1 MFGHKHMKHIWI
13 SLLAAMLV
21 FTLLPLSALAVME
34 NVLETA
40 PEVTPTTMGII
51 EEIQTTEEIQPVKEV
66 QTQPAKDAEVS
77 SSRQYEEEYSSY
89 MPYKLYCPERGTT
102 PEEHQYTSPRM
113 SDGELA
119 RYNELYEQLSNG
131 SMTLEDVPSCVNKR
145 DIDDSSVGVYP
156 LDPEDFAGE
165 TYFVILPYD
174 RKMDDRQILSLI
186 ASFAE
191 LGISFDPD
199 SLNERN
205 CTRTAYS
212 GCSRFLTQEEQ
223 SRRTA
228 LQDLIA
234 RGLLT
239 KENISPK
246 SACFYTD
253 PLYGDEPYF
262 CIYPY
267 RSMSDD
273 ELAAFLLADHSAWEI
288 DPSIVRQLAK
298 QQLNAVIPLPNDLFV
313 TDSKVTKE
321 QNVWPVL
328 FGRNVNQYKLVFDTS
343 PITNPFDSVV
353 TEGLFDVTIWMLGES
368 GKNPRIQEACIR
380 YRVTYTSDG
389 FFNGD
394 NSEACLAAARE
405 WARTKLALPEDQ
417 RPDNWTISEKNS
429 GALYVRADTADW
441 TFTLNIDEKSAQI
454 SVCDIGAKEFHEVDL
469 THYAHFKEDNSQA
482 DTEAA
487 NTTDT
492 DASGLVAANDS
503 DTDIALSYADSPY
516 LPYEQYFPARG
527 TTPDNEQYKLP
538 RMSDSELARYTEL
551 LEQVESGTLS
561 LEGIP
566 TCVNRKDMDDSAV
579 GVYPVNP
586 KDFAGE
592 TVYVILPYNEKMDDE
607 RILSL
612 IASFKELG
620 ITFDPD
626 SLNER
631 NCTRM
636 AYNGVTRFLTEEEE
650 ARRAT
655 LQSMISRGILTAKD
669 IAPESACFYTNPI
682 SGFTPFC
689 FYPYRSLNNDELAA
703 FLLADHSAWDSDPNL
718 VERIAKLE
726 ASSVF
731 LLPENM
737 SVIDSKVS
745 TEINTWAA
753 LSGDTV
759 NRYQLFFE
767 SPEGTHYENIV
778 TGEVSGIMIWLLE
791 ESGKAPQVE
800 GYCLRQ
806 WVSIPENDTFDGDN
820 SEACLTA
827 AREWTRTKLAL
838 PEGRRPDNWKVDYR
852 DSDMLYLSADTAD
865 WEFSLCI
872 NEKYVQ
878 IAICSAMA
886 KKYLEQDYSRL
897 SYNDSSDS
905 SGTESTVL
913 PDDTQPAAAES
924 ELSEAKHE
932 ESLTPEE
939 TGSPWLTDAEL
950 TLVKNLAAAMDDG
963 KIFYGYHSV
972 VNIPYTNEGAA
983 VYPLNPEDFDGE
995 SFYVFL
1001 PDGRPMDELE
1011 IIAMLSAFK
1020 ELGIPFDP
1028 DSLTS
1033 RNCCRNSSVLQTRSL
1048 SDDEQTRMNAL
1059 RDRIISGE
1067 ITRQDIAGVSVQV
1080 AEKAASQSLE
1090 TDTKLFR
1097 FYPYREM
1104 TDDELAAFLFAE
1116 QDE

>member
-1 MFGHKHMKHIWI
+1 MFGHNHMKRISI
-13 SLLAAMLV
+13 SLLAAMLALT
-21 FTLLPLSALAVME
+21 FLPISALAVME

-51 EEIQTTEEIQPVKEV
+51 EEVQTTEEIQPAQEV
-66 QTQPAKDAEVS
+66 HAPAAETAEVS
-77 SSRQYEEEYSSY
+77 SARQYEEEDSLY

-102 PEEHQYTSPRM
+102 PEEQQYTSPRM

-131 SMTLEDVPSCVNKR
+131 TLSLKDVPSYVNNR

-165 TYFVILPYD
+165 TFFVILPYD

-186 ASFAE
+186 ASFID

-212 GCSRFLTQEEQ
+212 GCSRSLTQEEQ
-223 SRRTA
+223 SRQTA

-239 KENISPK
+239 KENIFPK
-246 SACFYTD
+246 STCFYTN
-253 PLYGDEPYF
+253 PLYGNEPYF

-288 DPSIVRQLAK
+288 DPSVVRQLAK

-328 FGRNVNQYKLVFDTS
+328 FGRNVNQYKLVFEPS
-343 PITNPFDSVV
+343 PLTNSIDSVV
-353 TEGLFDVTIWMLGES
+353 TEGLSDVIIWMLGES
-368 GKNPRIQEACIR
+368 GKNPRIQEVTIR
-380 YRVTYTSDG
+380 YWVTYPSDG
-389 FFNGD
+389 FVNGD

-405 WARTKLALPEDQ
+405 WTRTKLALPEDQ
-417 RPDNWTISEKNS
+417 RPDNWTVGEKNS
-429 GALYVRADTADW
+429 GSLYLWADTADW

-454 SVCDIGAKEFHEVDL
+454 SVCNISAKEFHEVDL

-482 DTEAA
+482 DTEAD

-492 DASGLVAANDS
+492 DASGLVAADDS
-503 DTDIALSYADSPY
+503 DTDIALPYTDSPY
-516 LPYEQYFPARG
+516 LPYRQYFPARG
-527 TTPDNEQYKLP
+527 TTPDKGQYKLP

-551 LEQVESGTLS
+551 LEQVKNGTLS
-561 LEGIP
+561 LEGVP
-566 TCVNRKDMDDSAV
+566 TCINRKDMDDSAV
-579 GVYPVNP
+579 GVYPVDP

-631 NCTRM
+631 NCTRT
-636 AYNGVTRFLTEEEE
+636 AYNGVTRYLTEEEE
-650 ARRAT
+650 VRRTT
-655 LQSMISRGILTAKD
+655 LQSMISRGVLTAKD

-682 SGFTPFC
+682 PNHTPFC
-689 FYPYRSLNNDELAA
+689 FYPYRSLSNDELAA

-726 ASSVF
+726 AGRLVP
-731 LLPENM
+731 LPNDLF
-737 SVIDSKVS
+737 VKDSKVS
-745 TEINTWAA
+745 TETNTLTAF
-753 LSGDTV
+753 SDDTI
-759 NRYQLFFE
+759 NRYDLYFE
-767 SPEGTHYENIV
+767 RPSGQNYSNIV
-778 TGEVSGIMIWLLE
+778 TGELADIEILMLE
-791 ESGKAPQVE
+791 GDGNAPRTENICVR
-800 GYCLRQ
+800 Y
-806 WVSIPENDTFDGDN
+806 WVSYFSDEVFTGDN
-820 SEACLTA
+820 SEACLA
-827 AREWTRTKLAL
+827 AAETWSRTKLTL
-838 PEGRRPDNWKVDYR
+838 PENQRPNNWKINHKDDGNIY
-852 DSDMLYLSADTAD
+852 LYAETDD
-865 WEFSLCI
+865 WEFILWVHES
-872 NEKYVQ
+872 
-878 IAICSAMA
+878 SAQVSVC
-886 KKYLEQDYSRL
+886 YIWNREFRHYDYSRL
-897 SYNDSSDS
+897 SYNDSSAS
-905 SGTESTVL
+905 SGTESSVL

-950 TLVKNLAAAMDDG
+950 TLVKALAAAMDDG

-972 VNIPYTNEGAA
+972 VNIPYANEGAA
-983 VYPLNPEDFDGE
+983 VYPVNPEDFDGE

-1048 SDDEQTRMNAL
+1048 SDDEQARMNAL